1 MAPATTTP
9 ATAPRPISSLPA
21 PPIWSTTVS
30 NSYDSQSHLQSH
42 TAQDLDQLQPPMR
55 SSQRDTSRLACAAHL
70 RHSIEFAQHEIAYW
84 EGVVKQLTLAA
95 EDMERK

>member
-1 MAPATTTP
+1 MTDRATYR
-9 ATAPRPISSLPA
+9 ATRNPRIS
-21 PPIWSTTVS
+21 TR
-30 NSYDSQSHLQSH
+30 
-42 TAQDLDQLQPPMR
+42 LQPPMR
-55 SSQRDTSRLACAAHL
+55 GSQRDTSRLACAAHL

>member
-1 MAPATTTP
+1 MT
-9 ATAPRPISSLPA
+9 
-21 PPIWSTTVS
+21 
-30 NSYDSQSHLQSH
+30 NSYDTHPQP
-42 TAQDLDQLQPPMR
+42 QDLDQLQPPMR

-95 EDMERK
+95 EDMEQK